1 MLKRLESSSQQPP
14 SRSGPETHRV
24 RLEYRYE
31 RLVSIAQE
39 LAPLAVSHYAGLPE
53 AIKRL
58 PLDVDWERC
67 LAADLQ
73 GFIHVLT
80 VRAPED
86 NNRLVGYVA
95 NQVVR
100 PFMHNGSKWAFV
112 EAIYLADEY
121 REGWVGYQMLKKN
134 FKGMATLGCDV
145 CKVFCPIDTFEPL
158 LKRLGCEFLE
168 LGAFKFLR

>member
-1 MLKRLESSSQQPP
+1 MLKRLESPSPQPP
-14 SRSGPETHRV
+14 SRSGRAK
-24 RLEYRYE
+24 LEYRYE

-39 LAPLAVSHYAGLPE
+39 LAPLVVSHFAGLPE

-73 GFIHVLT
+73 GFLHVLT

-121 REGWVGYQMLKKN
+121 REGWTGYLMLKKN
-134 FKGMATLGCDV
+134 FKGMQTLGCDV
-145 CKVFCPIDTFEPL
+145 CKVFCPVGTFEPL

-168 LGAFKFLR
+168 IGAFKFLG

>member
-1 MLKRLESSSQQPP
+1 MLKRLESPSPQPP
-14 SRSGPETHRV
+14 SRSGRA

-73 GFIHVLT
+73 GFLHVLT

-134 FKGMATLGCDV
+134 FKGMQTLGCDV
-145 CKVFCPIDTFEPL
+145 CKVFCPIGTFEPL

-168 LGAFKFLR
+168 VGAFKFLR

>member
-1 MLKRLESSSQQPP
+1 MLERLASPPQPPP
-14 SRSGPETHRV
+14 SRSGRA

-80 VRAPED
+80 VRAPGD

-121 REGWVGYQMLKKN
+121 REGLTGYLMLKKN
-134 FKGMATLGCDV
+134 FKGMQMLGCDV
-145 CKVFCPIDTFEPL
+145 CKVFCPIGTFEPL

-168 LGAFKFLR
+168 VGAFKFLR

>member
-1 MLKRLESSSQQPP
+1 MLERLASPPQPPP
-14 SRSGPETHRV
+14 SRSDHA

-39 LAPLAVSHYAGLPE
+39 LAPLVVSHFAGLPE

-86 NNRLVGYVA
+86 NNRLVGYVI

-100 PFMHNGSKWAFV
+100 PFMHAGSKWAFV

-121 REGWVGYQMLKKN
+121 REGLTGYLMLKKN
-134 FKGMATLGCDV
+134 FKGMQTLGCDV
-145 CKVFCPIDTFEPL
+145 CKVFCPVGTFEPL

-168 LGAFKFLR
+168 IGAFKFLR